1 MQFGSV
7 PGFRVFQMKPDTAE
21 ITGQLRNGRQS
32 WEDATGN
39 AVLTRSDNSL
49 AAAFYRVVG
58 ACIHVTVSGL

>member
-1 MQFGSV
+1 
-7 PGFRVFQMKPDTAE
+7 MKPDTAE